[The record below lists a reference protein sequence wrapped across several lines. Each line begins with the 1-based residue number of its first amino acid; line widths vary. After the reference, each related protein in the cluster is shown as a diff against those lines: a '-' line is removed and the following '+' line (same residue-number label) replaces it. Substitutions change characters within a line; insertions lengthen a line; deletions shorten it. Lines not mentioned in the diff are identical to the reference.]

1 MSRIR
6 RGSPLPGRLVLPAW
20 AQDWPQQSVAGS
32 RAALRRAASAPRS
45 GPVQTS
51 DERPQSCLQHGAIK
65 PLLTAEM
72 VSDRGLIDLRLG
84 DNGADAGALVAI
96 AREGARRRFDDLLPR
111 RLRDSCHFRL
121 PRHASIQIQT
131 IV

>member
-65 PLLTAEM
+65 PRLTADM
-72 VSDRGLIDLRLG
+72 VILNL
-84 DNGADAGALVAI
+84 ACAGARDKI
-96 AREGARRRFDDLLPR
+96 ALTQSHERETETLTN
-111 RLRDSCHFRL
+111 
-121 PRHASIQIQT
+121 HA
-131 IV
+131 V